1 MDMRHIGDKGNSE
14 GNAWMPLIV
23 VAAAAFIICGV
34 GDLLPGMS
42 MGTGIIGVILTL
54 GAVSGLREV
63 IK

>member
-1 MDMRHIGDKGNSE
+1 
-14 GNAWMPLIV
+14 MPLIV

-42 MGTGIIGVILTL
+42 MGTGIIGVILTP